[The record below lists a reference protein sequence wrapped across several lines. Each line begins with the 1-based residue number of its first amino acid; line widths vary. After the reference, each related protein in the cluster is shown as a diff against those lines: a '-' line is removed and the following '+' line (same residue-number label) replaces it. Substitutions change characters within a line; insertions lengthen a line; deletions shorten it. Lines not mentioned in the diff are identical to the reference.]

1 MELQFLNGTEGFDT
15 ADLGALYAT
24 FQRLLA
30 PLPHYVFIKD
40 TNHIYVAGTTFFA
53 KTMGVSSLSE
63 IIGKTDADILGDEGL
78 ATRYAADDDKVFE
91 SGENLLEYVA
101 PFPDKNGEVRYGRTS
116 KYILRDLG
124 GNPFAL
130 LGIQVDVTQEVR
142 ALQRYNK
149 EIEHLF
155 TLPED
160 TYAAI
165 FFDIDTWRIADE
177 RRRPIRGYSIPTFAS
192 IKDFLAIAS
201 AQAQGEAAVFYENF
215 TPDHLRSLYENGRD
229 SIVYEYNRTF
239 MNGEVRRIREVYRFV
254 FNPQTND
261 LGLML
266 TIRDV
271 DTGSAG
277 VHAAL
282 SDTETAIFDAS
293 ISQLSISPCYISDI
307 ETHELLHMTNA
318 AMELY
323 GISDVEEY
331 RGRKC
336 YEVIMGE
343 ESPCSFCPN
352 ALLTEGC
359 EHIWDHFNEHTERWY
374 EKRSSLI
381 RIDGRAC
388 HLMIANDITER
399 KEEMSLLSGLLGMED
414 VILSCVRML
423 AHGKDIDTAVG
434 HFLKAV
440 GGYYQASRAYIFEF
454 DFEKKLLSNTFEWCR
469 EGIDPQIGNI
479 QNLPMDVVDSWMAKF
494 NADGEFSISS
504 VKGDLDH
511 NSEEYRILEAQ
522 GIRSLMAAPLTQNG
536 TIVGFVGVD
545 DPVQNEGNLM
555 LLRSL
560 SEFVQVE
567 IDRRRLLDY
576 MSYTDSLTGL
586 KNRNQYDRA
595 LKEYSRRTPESLGVV
610 FAELNGLRGLNETY
624 GMSYGDYVLRKTAQ
638 ILKRSLSGT
647 VYRINGDEFVALIE
661 DLSRDEFER
670 EVLALRQALSSEPE
684 CSVSIGCAWRERE
697 EDTQSLLNQAGEMRT
712 AEKQSYYH
720 TLLENPNNPVANAGF
735 PGEVMQEIADGH
747 FMVYY
752 QPQVDIETGKIIGAE
767 ALVRKTDDTGAL
779 VPPSKFVPLYEMQ
792 GVISYVDIFV
802 MKEAC
807 RAMRK
812 WMDQGYHLH
821 LSVNCSRVTLLEPG
835 IVDTMRSICAEHNVP
850 PSAITVEVTESISK
864 MDHEKL
870 RELLDTISSA
880 GFTVSLDDFG
890 SQYSNLSIL
899 SVIDFNEIKF
909 DRSLVDK
916 LEENRKSRV
925 VLENSIKMCHELE
938 DTCTLAEGVE
948 TAGQLDILRRYHCDY
963 GQGYYFSKP
972 VPESKFEEFLQRGSF

>member
-1 MELQFLNGTEGFDT
+1 MDLQILNHTEGFDT
-15 ADLGALYAT
+15 SDLNALYAT

-30 PLPHYVFIKD
+30 PLSHYVFIKD
-40 TNHIYVAGTTFFA
+40 VNHVYVAGTAYFA

-63 IIGKTDADILGDEGL
+63 IIGRTDADILGDSDL
-78 ATRYAADDDKVFE
+78 AVRYAADDDKVFE
-91 SGENLLEYVA
+91 SNENLLEYVA
-101 PFPDKNGEVRYGRTS
+101 PIPDKDGQVRYGRTS
-116 KYILRDLG
+116 KYILRDLAG
-124 GNPFAL
+124 KPFAL

-149 EIEHLF
+149 ELEHLF

-165 FFDIDTWRIADE
+165 LFDINTWRITDE
-177 RRRPIRGYSIPTFAS
+177 RRRPIHGYSIPTFAS
-192 IKDFLAIAS
+192 IKEFLAVAS
-201 AQAQGEAAVFYENF
+201 AQAQGDAAEFYKNF
-215 TPDHLRSLYENGRD
+215 TPDYLRSLYESGQD
-229 SIVYEYNRTF
+229 SLVYEYTRTF
-239 MNGEVRRIREVYRFV
+239 MNGEVRRIREIFRFV

-266 TIRDV
+266 VIRDV
-271 DTGSAG
+271 DTWN
-277 VHAAL
+277 AAL
-282 SDTETAIFDAS
+282 SDMETALFDAS

-307 ETHELLHMTNA
+307 KTHELLHMTNA

-336 YEVIMGE
+336 YDVIMGE
-343 ESPCSFCPN
+343 DSPCSFCPN
-352 ALLTEGC
+352 ALLAEGC
-359 EHIWDHFNEHTERWY
+359 EHVWDHFNDVTGCWY

-381 RIDGRAC
+381 RINGRAC

-399 KEEMSLLSGLLGMED
+399 KEEMSLISGLLGMED

-423 AHGKDIDTAVG
+423 THGKDMDTAIG

-440 GGYYQASRAYIFEF
+440 GGYYQADRAYIIEF
-454 DFEKKLLSNTFEWCR
+454 DLEKKLLDNTFEWCR
-469 EGIDPQIGNI
+469 EGVSPEIE
-479 QNLPMDVVDSWMAKF
+479 NLQRIPMDVFANWISKF
-494 NADGEFSISS
+494 ETDGEFSISS
-504 VKGDLDH
+504 VSSELDH
-511 NSEEYRILEAQ
+511 SSEEYRILEAQ

-536 TIVGFVGVD
+536 VIVGFFGVD
-545 DPVQNEGNLM
+545 DPAQHEGDM
-555 LLRSL
+555 TLLSSL

-610 FAELNGLRGLNETY
+610 FAELNGLGGLNKTY

-638 ILKRSLSGT
+638 ILKRCLSGT
-647 VYRINGDEFVALIE
+647 VFRIDGDEFVALIE
-661 DLSRDEFER
+661 DISRDAFER
-670 EVLALRQALSSEPE
+670 EVLALRSAFSSEPE

-697 EDTQSLLNQAGEMRT
+697 EDTQSLLAQAGEMRT

-720 TLLENPNNPVANAGF
+720 TLLADPDRPVANAGF
-735 PGEVMQEIADGH
+735 PGEVMREIADGR

-767 ALVRKTDDTGAL
+767 ALVRKTDETGAL
-779 VPPSKFVPLYEMQ
+779 VPPSKFIPLYEME
-792 GVISYVDIFV
+792 GVISHVDIFV

-807 RAMRK
+807 RAMRR

-835 IVDTMRSICAEHNVP
+835 IVETLRSICAEHNVP
-850 PSAITVEVTESISK
+850 PSTITVEVTESISK
-864 MDHEKL
+864 MDHDKL
-870 RELLDTISSA
+870 RELLDTISGA

-925 VLENSIKMCHELE
+925 VIENSIKMCHELE

-948 TAGQLDILRRYHCDY
+948 TAGQLEILRQYNCDY

-972 VPESKFEEFLQRGSF
+972 VPESKFEEFLQRGTF

>member
-15 ADLGALYAT
+15 SDLDALYAT
-24 FQRLLA
+24 FQRLLS
-30 PLPHYVFIKD
+30 PLSHYVFIKD
-40 TNHIYVAGTTFFA
+40 INHVYVAGSEFFA

-63 IIGKTDADILGDEGL
+63 IIGRTDADILGDSDL
-78 ATRYAADDDKVFE
+78 AARYDADDDRVFD
-91 SGENLLEYVA
+91 SNENLLEYVA
-101 PFPDKNGEVRYGRTS
+101 PFPGKNDEVRYGRTS
-116 KYILRDLG
+116 KYILRDLDG
-124 GNPFAL
+124 KPFAL

-149 EIEHLF
+149 EVEHLF

-165 FFDIDTWRIADE
+165 FFDINTWRIADE
-177 RRRPIRGYSIPTFAS
+177 RRRPIRGYSIPAFTS

-201 AQAQGEAAVFYENF
+201 AQAQGDVSTFYENF
-215 TPDHLRSLYENGRD
+215 SPDHLRTLYENGQN
-229 SIVYEYNRTF
+229 SIVYEYSRTF
-239 MNGEVRRIREVYRFV
+239 LNGEVRRIREIYRFV

-266 TIRDV
+266 IIRDV
-271 DTGSAG
+271 AEGEFSF
-277 VHAAL
+277 
-282 SDTETAIFDAS
+282 SDAETAIFDAS
-293 ISQLSISPCYISDI
+293 ISQLSMSPCYISDI
-307 ETHELLHMTNA
+307 DTHELLHMTNA

-336 YEVIMGE
+336 YNVIMGE
-343 ESPCSFCPN
+343 EAPCAFCPN
-352 ALLTEGC
+352 KLLAEGR
-359 EHIWDHFNEHTERWY
+359 EHLWDHFNECTERWY

-381 RIDGRAC
+381 RLDGRAC

-423 AHGKDIDTAVG
+423 THGKDIDTAVG

-440 GGYYQASRAYIFEF
+440 GGYYQADRAYIFEF
-454 DFEKKLLSNTFEWCR
+454 DFERGLFSNTFEWCR
-469 EGIDPQIGNI
+469 EGIAPEIENLQRLPINI
-479 QNLPMDVVDSWMAKF
+479 LDNWIEKF
-494 NADGEFSISS
+494 KSDGEFSISS
-504 VKGDLDH
+504 VSGELNH
-511 NSEEYRILEAQ
+511 NSEEFRILESQ

-545 DPVQNEGNLM
+545 DPAQHEGDLT
-555 LLRSL
+555 LLLSL

-567 IDRRRLLDY
+567 IDRRRLMDY
-576 MSYTDSLTGL
+576 MSHTDSLTGL

-595 LKEYSRRTPESLGVV
+595 LKEYSRRTPDSLGVV
-610 FAELNGLRGLNETY
+610 FAELNGLRGLNATY

-638 ILKRSLSGT
+638 ILKRCLSGT
-647 VYRINGDEFVALIE
+647 VFRIDGDEFVALIE
-661 DLSRDEFER
+661 DISRDAFER
-670 EVLALRQALSSEPE
+670 EVLSLRQTLSSEPE

-697 EDTQSLLNQAGEMRT
+697 EDTQSILAQAGEMRT

-720 TLLENPNNPVANAGF
+720 TLLGNPDNPVANAGF
-735 PGEVMQEIADGH
+735 PGEVMKEIADGH

-752 QPQVDIETGKIIGAE
+752 QPQVNIETGQVIGAE

-779 VPPSKFVPLYEMQ
+779 VPPSKFIPLYEMQ
-792 GVISYVDIFV
+792 GVISHVDIFV

-864 MDHEKL
+864 MDHDKL

-948 TAGQLDILRRYHCDY
+948 TAGQLEILRQYHCDY